1 MPAPTA
7 EAHVTFRHAPLATQ
21 GACRHTSPVDFDLT
35 EDQRL
40 VRETARDFARREIE
54 PQAALLDKESRW
66 PAEIVRQ
73 MGELGFLGMVVP
85 AEHGGAGMDHVSYA
99 LVIEELSRA
108 CASCGVIASVN
119 NSLFSYPVL
128 HFGTDHQKATVLAPT
143 ARGEM
148 LGAFGLTEPASGS
161 DARTMLTVAEKQ
173 GDGSWIINGSK
184 NYITCGPHSEHII
197 VFAVTT
203 PDPQKP
209 RHTAFLVR
217 RGTPGFTASAHDEK
231 MGIHAAHSCSIFFDN
246 LKVEADMVLGPVGDG
261 FKVAMQ
267 TLDGGRIGIAAQ
279 AIGIAQA
286 AYAKAVAYAKERKS
300 FGGPIA
306 NLQAIQFMI
315 ADMAVDIDAARL
327 LTMRAASL
335 KDRGVRHTA
344 ESSMAK
350 LFASEMASRVAN
362 KALQV
367 FGGAGYIVEYGMERH
382 VRDARITEIY
392 EGTSE
397 IQRIVVAAS
406 LLRG

>member
-1 MPAPTA
+1 VNF
-7 EAHVTFRHAPLATQ
+7 E
-21 GACRHTSPVDFDLT
+21 LT
-35 EDQRL
+35 EEQRL
-40 VRETARDFARREIE
+40 VRETARDFAKREVE
-54 PQAALLDKESRW
+54 PKAAELDKASRW
-66 PAEIVRQ
+66 PTEIVAQ
-73 MGELGFLGMVVP
+73 MAELGFLGVAIP
-85 AEHGGAGMDHVSYA
+85 EAHGGAGLDAVTYA

-119 NSLFSYPVL
+119 NSLFCDPL
-128 HFGTDHQKATVLAPT
+128 EKFGTDAQKTEILAKT
-143 ARGEM
+143 ARGEW

-161 DARTMLTVAEKQ
+161 DARTMLTAAEKT
-173 GDGSWIINGSK
+173 GDGWTLNGSK
-184 NYITCGPHSEHII
+184 NYITCGPHAEHVI
-197 VFAVTT
+197 VFASTT
-203 PDPQKP
+203 RDDVKP

-217 RGTPGFTASAHDEK
+217 KGTPGFTAGHHDEK
-231 MGIHAAHSCSIFFDN
+231 MGIHAAHSCTIYLEN
-246 LKVEADMVLGPVGDG
+246 VKLGADAVLGPIGDG
-261 FKVAMQ
+261 FKVAMH

-279 AIGIAQA
+279 AVGIAQA
-286 AYAKAVAYAKERKS
+286 AFDKAVAYAKERKS

-327 LTMRAASL
+327 LTLRAASM

-344 ESSMAK
+344 ESAMAK
-350 LFASEMASRVAN
+350 LFASETASRVAN

-367 FGGAGYIVEYGMERH
+367 FGGAGYIVEYGVERH

-406 LLRG
+406 MLRG

>member
-1 MPAPTA
+1 
-7 EAHVTFRHAPLATQ
+7 
-21 GACRHTSPVDFDLT
+21 VDFDLT

-54 PQAALLDKESRW
+54 PKAAELDKTSRW
-66 PAEIVRQ
+66 PEEIVRQ
-73 MGELGFLGMVVP
+73 MAELGFLGMFVP
-85 AEHGGAGMDHVSYA
+85 TELGGAGLDHVSYA
-99 LVIEELSRA
+99 LVVEEISRA
-108 CASCGVIASVN
+108 CASCGVIMSVN
-119 NSLFSYPVL
+119 NSLFCYPL
-128 HFGTDHQKATVLAPT
+128 IHFGTELQKAEVLGPT

-173 GDGSWIINGSK
+173 GDGSFLVNGSK
-184 NYITCGPHSEHII
+184 NYITCGPHAEHVLI
-197 VFAVTT
+197 FAVTT
-203 PDPQKP
+203 PDPAKP
-209 RHTAFLVR
+209 RHTAMLVR
-217 RGTPGFTASAHDEK
+217 RGTPGFTAGSHDEK
-231 MGIHAAHSCSIFFDN
+231 MGIHAAHSCSIFFEN
-246 LKVEADMVLGPVGDG
+246 LKVPAEMVVGPVGDG

-286 AYAKAVAYAKERKS
+286 AYEKAVAYAKERKS

-306 NLQAIQFMI
+306 NLQAIQFML
-315 ADMAVDIDAARL
+315 ADMAVEIDAARL
-327 LTMRAASL
+327 LTLRAATM

-350 LFASEMASRVAN
+350 LFASETASRVAN

-367 FGGAGYIVEYGMERH
+367 FGGAGYIVEYGVERH